1 MEMTDAV
8 NNTMLDLIKEKLETV
23 DLKHELQDRCSVVE
37 QRRPVTV
44 FQQPGLRV
52 EQFGIGIFRSMP
64 SACHRF
70 ANQGNALGQKQPIT
84 FGELPI
90 FPKADLRKIEEL
102 TSVRDL
108 RDIGSLSKTLTYD
121 TYDSFTLV
129 QLKQLPQINLA
140 GNICE
145 VARRIYDPTEL
156 RDSIATRQN
165 NRDGVGKQE
174 RVAISFGA
182 VIMLEIKHGQDED
195 EDEDEIEDEEEY
207 TENMKN
213 FEKNLKKRKQRKKK
227 EEDYL
232 VAGEDF
238 NARVG
243 NEGWIDIEEG
253 LLRKN
258 RIIERSLKKHGRAG
272 KTEVL
277 TDDLQ
282 AADKH
287 VDQIRMALIGLSKRL
302 EYILGQTMLE
312 NAPDDGLMGF
322 TLSGCGRAQMHLAN
336 EAIEHEAKVEQYV
349 AIPLQH
355 ILDTDVPNILKH
367 KRNLAR
373 LILDMDSVRTRYQQA
388 SKHSASAGAAKVDNL
403 REELEEA
410 EAKVEQ
416 CRDQLA
422 AEMFQLMSRETELAH
437 TIIQYVKLQRAY
449 HESALHCLE
458 ELIPGLE
465 SYINDNEMKP
475 VYGYPLEEHL
485 RVTNRKIALPIQ
497 LCVSALLRLGMEE
510 EGLFRIAGAASKS
523 RRIKLSLDACCLTL
537 PTALE
542 YKDPHVIA
550 GALKSYLR
558 ELPEPLLTYKLY
570 PEWMAAAK
578 ITQNE
583 TRLRSL
589 WEVLHKL
596 PPANL
601 ENLRFLIKFL
611 AVLTKNQDVNKMSPQ
626 NIAIVIAPN
635 LIWSPQEDVNTMV
648 MNMSTANNS
657 SLIVDLLITYADWFF
672 PGEIDFDRDLEIGII
687 NGSENQSTNM
697 RRCISNSSLSDHG
710 ESPPQGSPK
719 PAARRKNKPAPTPPS
734 STTPDKHDKKSDDKP
749 PPTPDKPPRPLTS
762 ATLNR
767 MTSKTQKHETVNN
780 ELIVKHDNNTEKQD
794 GYTETETKQHSIEV
808 NALDSSS
815 LNCSEH
821 INEIQEDIHNMN
833 TETEKAN
840 NQDVQKYEKKLNA
853 PIAFE
858 RSTAENALCNKSVI
872 ELENSESS
880 TNKLK
885 AIPAERPPPSTLE
898 RRRPV
903 AAPRSITNIVHN
915 IEEIVELRKKPDA
928 VCTSTLDRSSKP
940 AIPERPA
947 GLIRPSSLIKQQPRH
962 SNENLDTEAGPLT
975 LERAHVYSVDKQQR
989 SPSVGSRPSSMSL
1002 YGERPEKPAK
1012 LNAPEQAKAHV
1023 RTRSEGN
1030 IIDVQTQTETVIVV
1044 KSPQQPVPASPRFHP
1059 RPPRPQ
1065 PPPPPPPTIRIKLEH
1080 ESTNL

>member
-1 MEMTDAV
+1 M
-8 NNTMLDLIKEKLETV
+8 KK
-23 DLKHELQDRCSVVE
+23 Q
-37 QRRPVTV
+37 
-44 FQQPGLRV
+44 FFRV
-52 EQFGIGIFRSMP
+52 
-64 SACHRF
+64 
-70 ANQGNALGQKQPIT
+70 
-84 FGELPI
+84 
-90 FPKADLRKIEEL
+90 
-102 TSVRDL
+102 
-108 RDIGSLSKTLTYD
+108 
-121 TYDSFTLV
+121 
-129 QLKQLPQINLA
+129 KQLADQ
-140 GNICE
+140 
-145 VARRIYDPTEL
+145 TF
-156 RDSIATRQN
+156 S
-165 NRDGVGKQE
+165 
-174 RVAISFGA
+174 
-182 VIMLEIKHGQDED
+182 
-195 EDEDEIEDEEEY
+195 
-207 TENMKN
+207 
-213 FEKNLKKRKQRKKK
+213 
-227 EEDYL
+227 
-232 VAGEDF
+232 
-238 NARVG
+238 
-243 NEGWIDIEEG
+243 
-253 LLRKN
+253 
-258 RIIERSLKKHGRAG
+258 RAG

-287 VDQIRMALIGLSKRL
+287 VEQIRMALIGLSKRL
-302 EYILGQTMLE
+302 ANPLNQAVTQDVAFKDKRRKKCPEYILGQTMLE
-312 NAPDDGLMGF
+312 NAPEDGLVGF
-322 TLSGCGRAQMHLAN
+322 TLMECGHAQIHLAD
-336 EAIEHEAKVEQYV
+336 EIIEHEAKVEQYV
-349 AIPLQH
+349 ASPLQH

-388 SKHSASAGAAKVDNL
+388 SKHSASTGAAKIDSL
-403 REELEEA
+403 REELEET
-410 EAKVEQ
+410 ESKVEQ

-437 TIIQYVKLQRAY
+437 IIIQYVKLQRAY

-458 ELIPGLE
+458 ELIPRLE
-465 SYINDNEMKP
+465 CYINDNEMKP
-475 VYGYPLEEHL
+475 VYGHPLEEHL

-570 PEWMAAAK
+570 SEWMTAAK

-583 TRLRSL
+583 ARLRAL

-611 AVLTKNQDVNKMSPQ
+611 AVLTKNQDINKMSPQ

-635 LIWSPQEDVNTMV
+635 LIWSPQEDINTMV

-657 SLIVDLLITYADWFF
+657 SLIVDQLITYANWFF
-672 PGEIDFDRDLEIGII
+672 PGEIDFDRDLEVGII
-687 NGSENQSTNM
+687 NGLENQTAGM

-719 PAARRKNKPAPTPPS
+719 PAARRKNKPAPTPPN
-734 STTPDKHDKKSDDKP
+734 STTPDKHDRKPDDKP

-767 MTSKTQKHETVNN
+767 VTYKAQKHDVNT
-780 ELIVKHDNNTEKQD
+780 ELPVKHENNIEKQD
-794 GYTETETKQHSIEV
+794 GNTEIEIKQQNCEINIITDSPSI
-808 NALDSSS
+808 S
-815 LNCSEH
+815 CSER
-821 INEIQEDIHNMN
+821 INEVQDEVHHTDTELEKSNQEP
-833 TETEKAN
+833 
-840 NQDVQKYEKKLNA
+840 QKHEQKLNTSVTV
-853 PIAFE
+853 E
-858 RSTAENALCNKSVI
+858 KTTVENALCNKLI
-872 ELENSESS
+872 TETENSEASVHRP
-880 TNKLK
+880 KP
-885 AIPAERPPPSTLE
+885 IPTEKPHPSTLE

-903 AAPRSITNIVHN
+903 AAPRSITNVLHN
-915 IEEIVELRKKPDA
+915 TDETVELRRKADGSNS
-928 VCTSTLDRSSKP
+928 TTISTLDRTSKP

-947 GLIRPSSLIKQQPRH
+947 GLVRPSSLIRQHPRH

-975 LERAHVYSVDKQQR
+975 LERAHVYSVDKQQVSIIQVRGNGNVFCSSGDNNGNTASNLQR

-1012 LNAPEQAKAHV
+1012 LNAPEQTKAHV

-1030 IIDVQTQTETVIVV
+1030 IIDVQTQTETVVV
-1044 KSPQQPVPASPRFHP
+1044 KSPQQPVPASPRFHQ

-1065 PPPPPPPTIRIKLEH
+1065 PPPPPPPTTRVKSEH

>member
-1 MEMTDAV
+1 M
-8 NNTMLDLIKEKLETV
+8 KK
-23 DLKHELQDRCSVVE
+23 Q
-37 QRRPVTV
+37 
-44 FQQPGLRV
+44 FFRV
-52 EQFGIGIFRSMP
+52 KQF
-64 SACHRF
+64 AD
-70 ANQGNALGQKQPIT
+70 QT
-84 FGELPI
+84 F
-90 FPKADLRKIEEL
+90 
-102 TSVRDL
+102 S
-108 RDIGSLSKTLTYD
+108 
-121 TYDSFTLV
+121 
-129 QLKQLPQINLA
+129 
-140 GNICE
+140 
-145 VARRIYDPTEL
+145 
-156 RDSIATRQN
+156 
-165 NRDGVGKQE
+165 
-174 RVAISFGA
+174 
-182 VIMLEIKHGQDED
+182 
-195 EDEDEIEDEEEY
+195 
-207 TENMKN
+207 
-213 FEKNLKKRKQRKKK
+213 
-227 EEDYL
+227 
-232 VAGEDF
+232 
-238 NARVG
+238 
-243 NEGWIDIEEG
+243 
-253 LLRKN
+253 
-258 RIIERSLKKHGRAG
+258 RAG

-287 VDQIRMALIGLSKRL
+287 VEQIRMALIGLNKRL
-302 EYILGQTMLE
+302 GNLSNQAMTQDLALKEKRLKKCPEYILGQTMLE
-312 NAPDDGLMGF
+312 NAPEDGLMNF
-322 TLSGCGRAQMHLAN
+322 TLLECGHAQMHLAN

-355 ILDTDVPNILKH
+355 ILDTVVPNILKH
-367 KRNLAR
+367 KRNLTR
-373 LILDMDSVRTRYQQA
+373 LILDMDSIRTRYLQA
-388 SKHSASAGAAKVDNL
+388 SKHSASAGAAKVDSL
-403 REELEEA
+403 REELEDA
-410 EAKVEQ
+410 ETKVEQ

-475 VYGYPLEEHL
+475 VYGFPLEEHL

-583 TRLRSL
+583 IRLRAL

-596 PPANL
+596 PQANL

-657 SLIVDLLITYADWFF
+657 SLIVDQLITYADWFF
-672 PGEIDFDRDLEIGII
+672 PGEIDFDRDLDVGII
-687 NGSENQSTNM
+687 NGSENQNIGM

-719 PAARRKNKPAPTPPS
+719 PAARRKNKPAPTPPN
-734 STTPDKHDKKSDDKP
+734 STTPDKKSDDKP
-749 PPTPDKPPRPLTS
+749 PPAPDKPPRPLTS

-767 MTSKTQKHETVNN
+767 ITCKPQKHETVNT
-780 ELIVKHDNNTEKQD
+780 ESIVKYENNTDKQD
-794 GYTETETKQHSIEV
+794 G
-808 NALDSSS
+808 
-815 LNCSEH
+815 
-821 INEIQEDIHNMN
+821 N
-833 TETEKAN
+833 TETEVKQHYIEGNAIMDSLSGN
-840 NQDVQKYEKKLNA
+840 SSECTTEIQEESHNINTEIERGNQETQKSEKKLNV
-853 PIAFE
+853 PVTSE
-858 RSTAENALCNKSVI
+858 RNIIENVSCNKFIVESD
-872 ELENSESS
+872 NSETS
-880 TNKLK
+880 TQKLK
-885 AIPAERPPPSTLE
+885 VIPTEKLHCSTLE

-903 AAPRSITNIVHN
+903 AAPRSITNIIHN
-915 IEEIVELRKKPDA
+915 AEETVELRKKSDSNSP

-940 AIPERPA
+940 AVPERPA
-947 GLIRPSSLIKQQPRH
+947 GLVRPSSLIKQQPRH

-1012 LNAPEQAKAHV
+1012 LNAPEQTKAHV

-1030 IIDVQTQTETVIVV
+1030 IIDVQTQTETVVTV
-1044 KSPQQPVPASPRFHP
+1044 KSPQQPVPASPRFHQ

-1065 PPPPPPPTIRIKLEH
+1065 PPPPPPPTARFKSEQ

>member
-1 MEMTDAV
+1 M
-8 NNTMLDLIKEKLETV
+8 KK
-23 DLKHELQDRCSVVE
+23 Q
-37 QRRPVTV
+37 
-44 FQQPGLRV
+44 FFRV
-52 EQFGIGIFRSMP
+52 KQF
-64 SACHRF
+64 AD
-70 ANQGNALGQKQPIT
+70 QT
-84 FGELPI
+84 F
-90 FPKADLRKIEEL
+90 
-102 TSVRDL
+102 S
-108 RDIGSLSKTLTYD
+108 
-121 TYDSFTLV
+121 
-129 QLKQLPQINLA
+129 
-140 GNICE
+140 
-145 VARRIYDPTEL
+145 
-156 RDSIATRQN
+156 
-165 NRDGVGKQE
+165 
-174 RVAISFGA
+174 
-182 VIMLEIKHGQDED
+182 
-195 EDEDEIEDEEEY
+195 
-207 TENMKN
+207 
-213 FEKNLKKRKQRKKK
+213 
-227 EEDYL
+227 
-232 VAGEDF
+232 
-238 NARVG
+238 
-243 NEGWIDIEEG
+243 
-253 LLRKN
+253 
-258 RIIERSLKKHGRAG
+258 RAG

-287 VDQIRMALIGLSKRL
+287 VEQIRMALIGLNKRL
-302 EYILGQTMLE
+302 GNPSNQAMTQDLALKEKRLKKCPEYILGQTMLE
-312 NAPDDGLMGF
+312 NAPEDGLMNF
-322 TLSGCGRAQMHLAN
+322 TLLECGHAQMHLAN

-355 ILDTDVPNILKH
+355 ILDTVVPNILKH
-367 KRNLAR
+367 KRNLTR
-373 LILDMDSVRTRYQQA
+373 LILDMDSIRTRYLQA
-388 SKHSASAGAAKVDNL
+388 SKHSASAGAAKVDSL
-403 REELEEA
+403 REELEDA
-410 EAKVEQ
+410 ETKVEQ

-475 VYGYPLEEHL
+475 VYGFPLEEHL

-497 LCVSALLRLGMEE
+497 LCVSALLR
-510 EGLFRIAGAASKS
+510 
-523 RRIKLSLDACCLTL
+523 
-537 PTALE
+537 LE

-583 TRLRSL
+583 IRLRAL

-596 PPANL
+596 PQANL

-657 SLIVDLLITYADWFF
+657 SLIVDQLITYADWFF
-672 PGEIDFDRDLEIGII
+672 PGEIDFDRDLDVGII
-687 NGSENQSTNM
+687 NGSENQNIGM

-719 PAARRKNKPAPTPPS
+719 PAARRKNKPAPTPPN

-749 PPTPDKPPRPLTS
+749 PPAPDKPPRPLTS

-767 MTSKTQKHETVNN
+767 ITCKPQKHETVNT
-780 ELIVKHDNNTEKQD
+780 ESIVKHENNTDKQD
-794 GYTETETKQHSIEV
+794 V
-808 NALDSSS
+808 
-815 LNCSEH
+815 
-821 INEIQEDIHNMN
+821 N
-833 TETEKAN
+833 TETEIKQHNIEGNAIMDSLSGN
-840 NQDVQKYEKKLNA
+840 SSECTTEIQEESHSINTEIERGNQETQKSEKKLNV
-853 PIAFE
+853 PVTSE
-858 RSTAENALCNKSVI
+858 RNIIENVSCNKFIVESD
-872 ELENSESS
+872 NSETS
-880 TNKLK
+880 THKLK
-885 AIPAERPPPSTLE
+885 VIPTEKSHCSTLE

-903 AAPRSITNIVHN
+903 AAPRSITNIIHN
-915 IEEIVELRKKPDA
+915 AEETVELRKKSDSNSP

-940 AIPERPA
+940 AVPERPA
-947 GLIRPSSLIKQQPRH
+947 GLVRPSSLIKQQPRH
-962 SNENLDTEAGPLT
+962 SNESLDTEAGPLT

-1012 LNAPEQAKAHV
+1012 LNAPEQTKAHV

-1030 IIDVQTQTETVIVV
+1030 IIDVQTQTETVVTV
-1044 KSPQQPVPASPRFHP
+1044 KSPQQPVPASPRFHQ

-1065 PPPPPPPTIRIKLEH
+1065 PPPPPPPTARFKSEQ

>member
-1 MEMTDAV
+1 M
-8 NNTMLDLIKEKLETV
+8 KK
-23 DLKHELQDRCSVVE
+23 Q
-37 QRRPVTV
+37 
-44 FQQPGLRV
+44 FFRV
-52 EQFGIGIFRSMP
+52 
-64 SACHRF
+64 
-70 ANQGNALGQKQPIT
+70 
-84 FGELPI
+84 
-90 FPKADLRKIEEL
+90 
-102 TSVRDL
+102 
-108 RDIGSLSKTLTYD
+108 
-121 TYDSFTLV
+121 
-129 QLKQLPQINLA
+129 KQLADQ
-140 GNICE
+140 
-145 VARRIYDPTEL
+145 TF
-156 RDSIATRQN
+156 S
-165 NRDGVGKQE
+165 
-174 RVAISFGA
+174 
-182 VIMLEIKHGQDED
+182 
-195 EDEDEIEDEEEY
+195 
-207 TENMKN
+207 
-213 FEKNLKKRKQRKKK
+213 
-227 EEDYL
+227 
-232 VAGEDF
+232 
-238 NARVG
+238 
-243 NEGWIDIEEG
+243 
-253 LLRKN
+253 
-258 RIIERSLKKHGRAG
+258 RAG

-287 VDQIRMALIGLSKRL
+287 VEQIRMTLIGLNKRL
-302 EYILGQTMLE
+302 GSPPNQAMTQDLALKEKRLKKCPEHILGQTMLE
-312 NAPDDGLMGF
+312 NASEDGLMGF
-322 TLSGCGRAQMHLAN
+322 TLLECGRAQMYLAN
-336 EAIEHEAKVEQYV
+336 EAIEHESKVEQYV

-373 LILDMDSVRTRYQQA
+373 LILDMDSVRARYQQA
-388 SKHSASAGAAKVDNL
+388 IKHSASTGATKVDNL

-465 SYINDNEMKP
+465 SYINDNGMKP

-578 ITQNE
+578 ISQNDV
-583 TRLRSL
+583 RLRAL

-611 AVLTKNQDVNKMSPQ
+611 AVLTKNQDINKMSPQ

-635 LIWSPQEDVNTMV
+635 LIWNPQEDANTMV

-657 SLIVDLLITYADWFF
+657 SLIVDQLITYADWFF
-672 PGEIDFDRDLEIGII
+672 PGEIDFDRDLEVDTI
-687 NGSENQSTNM
+687 NGSENQSTSM

-719 PAARRKNKPAPTPPS
+719 PAARRKNKPAPTPPN

-749 PPTPDKPPRPLTS
+749 PPTPDKPPRPLGST
-762 ATLNR
+762 TLNR
-767 MTSKTQKHETVNN
+767 MTCKIQKHDTVST
-780 ELIVKHDNNTEKQD
+780 ESIIKHDNNTEKQD
-794 GYTETETKQHSIEV
+794 GHTDTETKQQNIEINVITDSPFV
-808 NALDSSS
+808 NSSE
-815 LNCSEH
+815 CISEV
-821 INEIQEDIHNMN
+821 QEDLYNVNSEM
-833 TETEKAN
+833 ETI
-840 NQDVQKYEKKLNA
+840 NQEFQKHERKLNA

-858 RSTAENALCNKSVI
+858 RHTIENASISKSVT
-872 ELENSESS
+872 ELENVETATSRVKVVP
-880 TNKLK
+880 T
-885 AIPAERPPPSTLE
+885 ERPHASTLE

-903 AAPRSITNIVHN
+903 AAPRSITQIVHN
-915 IEEIVELRKKPDA
+915 TENVELRKKPDNNNLT
-928 VCTSTLDRSSKP
+928 CTSTLDRSSKP

-947 GLIRPSSLIKQQPRH
+947 GLVRPSSLVKQQPRQC
-962 SNENLDTEAGPLT
+962 NENVDTEPGPLT
-975 LERAHVYSVDKQQR
+975 LERAHVYSVDKQQVSIIQVRGNGNVFCTSGNNNGNAASNLQR

-1002 YGERPEKPAK
+1002 AYGERPEKPAK
-1012 LNAPEQAKAHV
+1012 LNAPQQTKAHV

-1030 IIDVQTQTETVIVV
+1030 IIDVQTQTETVVVV
-1044 KSPQQPVPASPRFHP
+1044 KSPQQPVPASPRFHQ

-1065 PPPPPPPTIRIKLEH
+1065 PPPPPPPTVRIKSEQ

>member
-1 MEMTDAV
+1 M
-8 NNTMLDLIKEKLETV
+8 KK
-23 DLKHELQDRCSVVE
+23 Q
-37 QRRPVTV
+37 
-44 FQQPGLRV
+44 FFRV
-52 EQFGIGIFRSMP
+52 
-64 SACHRF
+64 
-70 ANQGNALGQKQPIT
+70 
-84 FGELPI
+84 
-90 FPKADLRKIEEL
+90 
-102 TSVRDL
+102 
-108 RDIGSLSKTLTYD
+108 
-121 TYDSFTLV
+121 
-129 QLKQLPQINLA
+129 KQLADQ
-140 GNICE
+140 
-145 VARRIYDPTEL
+145 TF
-156 RDSIATRQN
+156 S
-165 NRDGVGKQE
+165 
-174 RVAISFGA
+174 
-182 VIMLEIKHGQDED
+182 
-195 EDEDEIEDEEEY
+195 
-207 TENMKN
+207 
-213 FEKNLKKRKQRKKK
+213 
-227 EEDYL
+227 
-232 VAGEDF
+232 
-238 NARVG
+238 
-243 NEGWIDIEEG
+243 
-253 LLRKN
+253 
-258 RIIERSLKKHGRAG
+258 RAG

-287 VDQIRMALIGLSKRL
+287 VEQIRMALIGLSKRL
-302 EYILGQTMLE
+302 ANPPNQAVAQDVAFKEKRLKKCPEYILGQTMLD
-312 NAPDDGLMGF
+312 NALEDGLMSF
-322 TLSGCGRAQMHLAN
+322 TLLECGRAQIHLAN
-336 EAIEHEAKVEQYV
+336 ETIEHEAKVEQYV
-349 AIPLQH
+349 ASPLQH

-388 SKHSASAGAAKVDNL
+388 SKHSASAGATKVDNL

-410 EAKVEQ
+410 EGKVEQ

-437 TIIQYVKLQRAY
+437 IIIQYVKLQRAY

-570 PEWMAAAK
+570 SEWMAAAK
-578 ITQNE
+578 ITHNE
-583 TRLRSL
+583 TRLRAL

-596 PPANL
+596 PNANL

-611 AVLTKNQDVNKMSPQ
+611 AVLTKNQDINKMSPQ

-657 SLIVDLLITYADWFF
+657 SLIVDQLITYANWFF

-687 NGSENQSTNM
+687 NGLENQTTGM

-719 PAARRKNKPAPTPPS
+719 PATRRKNKPAPTPPN
-734 STTPDKHDKKSDDKP
+734 STTPDKHDRKPDDKP

-767 MTSKTQKHETVNN
+767 ATYKAQKHDVVNT
-780 ELIVKHDNNTEKQD
+780 ELIIKPENNIEKQD
-794 GYTETETKQHSIEV
+794 GNAEVEIKQQNCEINTVMELPSF
-808 NALDSSS
+808 S
-815 LNCSEH
+815 CSER
-821 INEIQEDIHNMN
+821 INETHDDLRNIDMEVEKSNQEM
-833 TETEKAN
+833 
-840 NQDVQKYEKKLNA
+840 QKYEKKINTSIVVEKNIIENA
-853 PIAFE
+853 P
-858 RSTAENALCNKSVI
+858 CNKLII
-872 ELENSESS
+872 ETENSEASLHRS
-880 TNKLK
+880 KPILTEK
-885 AIPAERPPPSTLE
+885 PHPSTLE

-903 AAPRSITNIVHN
+903 AAPRSITNVLHN
-915 IEEIVELRKKPDA
+915 TEETVELRRKPDSSNSIS
-928 VCTSTLDRSSKP
+928 TSTLDRSSKP
-940 AIPERPA
+940 AIPERPV
-947 GLIRPSSLIKQQPRH
+947 GLIRPSSLIRQHPRH
-962 SNENLDTEAGPLT
+962 SNENLDTEAGVSIIQVRGNGNVFCTSGDNNGNTASNL
-975 LERAHVYSVDKQQR
+975 QR

-1002 YGERPEKPAK
+1002 YGERSEKPAK
-1012 LNAPEQAKAHV
+1012 LNAPEQTKAHV

-1030 IIDVQTQTETVIVV
+1030 IIDVQTQTETVVV
-1044 KSPQQPVPASPRFHP
+1044 LKSPQQPVPASPRFHQ

-1065 PPPPPPPTIRIKLEH
+1065 PPPPPPPTTRLKSEH

>member
-1 MEMTDAV
+1 M
-8 NNTMLDLIKEKLETV
+8 KK
-23 DLKHELQDRCSVVE
+23 Q
-37 QRRPVTV
+37 
-44 FQQPGLRV
+44 FFRV
-52 EQFGIGIFRSMP
+52 
-64 SACHRF
+64 
-70 ANQGNALGQKQPIT
+70 
-84 FGELPI
+84 
-90 FPKADLRKIEEL
+90 
-102 TSVRDL
+102 
-108 RDIGSLSKTLTYD
+108 
-121 TYDSFTLV
+121 
-129 QLKQLPQINLA
+129 KQLADQ
-140 GNICE
+140 
-145 VARRIYDPTEL
+145 TF
-156 RDSIATRQN
+156 S
-165 NRDGVGKQE
+165 
-174 RVAISFGA
+174 
-182 VIMLEIKHGQDED
+182 
-195 EDEDEIEDEEEY
+195 
-207 TENMKN
+207 
-213 FEKNLKKRKQRKKK
+213 
-227 EEDYL
+227 
-232 VAGEDF
+232 
-238 NARVG
+238 
-243 NEGWIDIEEG
+243 
-253 LLRKN
+253 
-258 RIIERSLKKHGRAG
+258 RAG

-287 VDQIRMALIGLSKRL
+287 VEQIRLALIGLSKRL
-302 EYILGQTMLE
+302 GSPPNQATAQDVAFKEKRLKKCPEYILGQTMLE
-312 NAPDDGLMGF
+312 NAPEDGLMGF
-322 TLSGCGRAQMHLAN
+322 TLLECGRAQTYLAN
-336 EAIEHEAKVEQYV
+336 ETIEHETKVEQYV
-349 AIPLQH
+349 ASPLQH
-355 ILDTDVPNILKH
+355 ILETNVPNILKH

-388 SKHSASAGAAKVDNL
+388 SKHSASAGASKIDSL

-416 CRDQLA
+416 CRDHLA
-422 AEMFQLMSRETELAH
+422 AEMFQLISRETELAH

-578 ITQNE
+578 ITHNE

-611 AVLTKNQDVNKMSPQ
+611 AILTKNQDINKMSPQ

-657 SLIVDLLITYADWFF
+657 SLIVDQLITYANWFF
-672 PGEIDFDRDLEIGII
+672 PGEIDFDRDLEVGII
-687 NGSENQSTNM
+687 NGSDVQTTSI

-719 PAARRKNKPAPTPPS
+719 PAARRKNKPAPTPPN
-734 STTPDKHDKKSDDKP
+734 STTPDKHDRKPDDKP

-767 MTSKTQKHETVNN
+767 ATYKTPKHEVVNT
-780 ELIVKHDNNTEKQD
+780 ELPIKHENNIEKQD
-794 GYTETETKQHSIEV
+794 GSTEAEKKQQINEINTVTDPSP
-808 NALDSSS
+808 
-815 LNCSEH
+815 LNCSEN
-821 INEIQEDIHNMN
+821 INEIPDELRSVDAELERSNQEI
-833 TETEKAN
+833 
-840 NQDVQKYEKKLNA
+840 QKLEKKSNA
-853 PIAFE
+853 SAALE
-858 RSTAENALCNKSVI
+858 RSSAEHTLCNKSI
-872 ELENSESS
+872 TETENVEVPVH
-880 TNKLK
+880 KLK
-885 AIPAERPPPSTLE
+885 PVPTEKPHPSTLE

-903 AAPRSITNIVHN
+903 AAPRSITNVIHN
-915 IEEIVELRKKPDA
+915 TEEAVELRKRPDSNST

-940 AIPERPA
+940 AIPERPV
-947 GLIRPSSLIKQQPRH
+947 GLIRPSSLIRQHPRH
-962 SNENLDTEAGPLT
+962 SNENLDTETGVSIIQVRGNGNAFSATADNNGNTASNL
-975 LERAHVYSVDKQQR
+975 QR

-1002 YGERPEKPAK
+1002 YGDRPEKPAK
-1012 LNAPEQAKAHV
+1012 LSAPEQTKAHV

-1030 IIDVQTQTETVIVV
+1030 IIDVQTQTETVVV
-1044 KSPQQPVPASPRFHP
+1044 LKSPQQPVPVSPRFHQ

-1065 PPPPPPPTIRIKLEH
+1065 PPPPPPPTTRLKSEH

>member
-1 MEMTDAV
+1 M
-8 NNTMLDLIKEKLETV
+8 KK
-23 DLKHELQDRCSVVE
+23 Q
-37 QRRPVTV
+37 
-44 FQQPGLRV
+44 FFRV
-52 EQFGIGIFRSMP
+52 KQF
-64 SACHRF
+64 AD
-70 ANQGNALGQKQPIT
+70 QT
-84 FGELPI
+84 F
-90 FPKADLRKIEEL
+90 
-102 TSVRDL
+102 S
-108 RDIGSLSKTLTYD
+108 
-121 TYDSFTLV
+121 
-129 QLKQLPQINLA
+129 
-140 GNICE
+140 
-145 VARRIYDPTEL
+145 
-156 RDSIATRQN
+156 
-165 NRDGVGKQE
+165 
-174 RVAISFGA
+174 
-182 VIMLEIKHGQDED
+182 
-195 EDEDEIEDEEEY
+195 
-207 TENMKN
+207 
-213 FEKNLKKRKQRKKK
+213 
-227 EEDYL
+227 
-232 VAGEDF
+232 
-238 NARVG
+238 
-243 NEGWIDIEEG
+243 
-253 LLRKN
+253 
-258 RIIERSLKKHGRAG
+258 RAG

-287 VDQIRMALIGLSKRL
+287 VEQIRMALIGLNKRL
-302 EYILGQTMLE
+302 GNPSNQAMTQDIALKEKRLKKCPEYILGQTMLE
-312 NAPDDGLMGF
+312 NAPEDGLMNF
-322 TLSGCGRAQMHLAN
+322 TLLECGHAQMHLAN

-355 ILDTDVPNILKH
+355 ILDTVVPNILKH
-367 KRNLAR
+367 KRNLTR
-373 LILDMDSVRTRYQQA
+373 LILDMDSVRTRYLQA
-388 SKHSASAGAAKVDNL
+388 SKHSASAGATKIDNL
-403 REELEEA
+403 REELEDA

-422 AEMFQLMSRETELAH
+422 AEMFQLMSQETELAH

-583 TRLRSL
+583 IRLRAL

-596 PPANL
+596 PQANL

-611 AVLTKNQDVNKMSPQ
+611 AVLTKNQDINKMSPQ

-657 SLIVDLLITYADWFF
+657 SLIVDQLITYADWFF
-672 PGEIDFDRDLEIGII
+672 PGEIDFDRDLDVGII
-687 NGSENQSTNM
+687 NGSENQNIGM

-719 PAARRKNKPAPTPPS
+719 PAARRKNKPAPTPPN

-749 PPTPDKPPRPLTS
+749 PPAPDKPPRPLTS

-767 MTSKTQKHETVNN
+767 ITCKTQKHETVNT
-780 ELIVKHDNNTEKQD
+780 ESIMKHENNTEKQD
-794 GYTETETKQHSIEV
+794 G
-808 NALDSSS
+808 
-815 LNCSEH
+815 
-821 INEIQEDIHNMN
+821 N
-833 TETEKAN
+833 TETEIKQQNIEAN
-840 NQDVQKYEKKLNA
+840 AITDSLSGNSSECTTEIQDESHNINTETERGNQEAQKNEKKLNA
-853 PIAFE
+853 PITSE
-858 RSTAENALCNKSVI
+858 RNTVENASCNKFVMESD
-872 ELENSESS
+872 NSETS
-880 TNKLK
+880 THKLK
-885 AIPAERPPPSTLE
+885 VIPTEKPHCSTLE

-915 IEEIVELRKKPDA
+915 AEETVELRKKSDSNNP
-928 VCTSTLDRSSKP
+928 VCSSTLDRSSKP
-940 AIPERPA
+940 AVPERPA
-947 GLIRPSSLIKQQPRH
+947 GLVRPSSLIKQQPRH
-962 SNENLDTEAGPLT
+962 SSENLDTEAGPLT

-1012 LNAPEQAKAHV
+1012 LNAPEQTKAHV

-1030 IIDVQTQTETVIVV
+1030 IIDVQTQTETVITV
-1044 KSPQQPVPASPRFHP
+1044 KSPQQPVPASPRFHQ

-1065 PPPPPPPTIRIKLEH
+1065 PPPPPPPTARFKLEQ

>member
-1 MEMTDAV
+1 M
-8 NNTMLDLIKEKLETV
+8 KK
-23 DLKHELQDRCSVVE
+23 Q
-37 QRRPVTV
+37 
-44 FQQPGLRV
+44 FFRV
-52 EQFGIGIFRSMP
+52 
-64 SACHRF
+64 
-70 ANQGNALGQKQPIT
+70 
-84 FGELPI
+84 
-90 FPKADLRKIEEL
+90 
-102 TSVRDL
+102 
-108 RDIGSLSKTLTYD
+108 
-121 TYDSFTLV
+121 
-129 QLKQLPQINLA
+129 KQLADQ
-140 GNICE
+140 
-145 VARRIYDPTEL
+145 TF
-156 RDSIATRQN
+156 S
-165 NRDGVGKQE
+165 
-174 RVAISFGA
+174 
-182 VIMLEIKHGQDED
+182 
-195 EDEDEIEDEEEY
+195 
-207 TENMKN
+207 
-213 FEKNLKKRKQRKKK
+213 
-227 EEDYL
+227 
-232 VAGEDF
+232 
-238 NARVG
+238 
-243 NEGWIDIEEG
+243 
-253 LLRKN
+253 
-258 RIIERSLKKHGRAG
+258 RAG

-287 VDQIRMALIGLSKRL
+287 VDQIRMALIGLNKRL
-302 EYILGQTMLE
+302 GNPPNQAMIQDVALKEKRLKKCPEYILGQTMLE
-312 NAPDDGLMGF
+312 NAPEDGLMGF
-322 TLSGCGRAQMHLAN
+322 TLSECGRAQMYLAN

-355 ILDTDVPNILKH
+355 ILDTDVPNIIKH

-373 LILDMDSVRTRYQQA
+373 LTLDMDSVRTRYQQA
-388 SKHSASAGAAKVDNL
+388 SKHSASAGATKVDNL

-458 ELIPGLE
+458 DLIPGLE

-570 PEWMAAAK
+570 SEWMAAAK

-583 TRLRSL
+583 TRLRAL

-657 SLIVDLLITYADWFF
+657 SLIVDQLITYADWFF
-672 PGEIDFDRDLEIGII
+672 PGEIDFDRDLEVGII
-687 NGSENQSTNM
+687 NCSENQTTSM
-697 RRCISNSSLSDHG
+697 RRCVSNSSLSDHG

-719 PAARRKNKPAPTPPS
+719 PAARRKNKPAPTPPN

-762 ATLNR
+762 GTLNR
-767 MTSKTQKHETVNN
+767 MKKHETTNT
-780 ELIVKHDNNTEKQD
+780 ESIVKHDSNTDKQD
-794 GYTETETKQHSIEV
+794 GSIETETKQHNTEV
-808 NALDSSS
+808 NALIDSSS
-815 LNCSEH
+815 IDCSDRV
-821 INEIQEDIHNMN
+821 NEVQEDLHNTN
-833 TETEKAN
+833 TETEKRN
-840 NQDVQKYEKKLNA
+840 T
-853 PIAFE
+853 I
-858 RSTAENALCNKSVI
+858 ENAVCNKSVI
-872 ELENSESS
+872 EIENSENS
-880 TNKLK
+880 THKLK
-885 AIPAERPPPSTLE
+885 VLPTERPLPSTLE

-903 AAPRSITNIVHN
+903 AAPRSITNIIHN
-915 IEEIVELRKKPDA
+915 TEEMVELRKKTDNNP

-962 SNENLDTEAGPLT
+962 SNENLDSETGPLT

-1012 LNAPEQAKAHV
+1012 LNAPEQTKAHV

-1030 IIDVQTQTETVIVV
+1030 IIDVQTQTETVVVV
-1044 KSPQQPVPASPRFHP
+1044 KSPQQPVPASPRFHQ

-1065 PPPPPPPTIRIKLEH
+1065 PPPPPPPTARIKSEH

>member
-1 MEMTDAV
+1 M
-8 NNTMLDLIKEKLETV
+8 KK
-23 DLKHELQDRCSVVE
+23 Q
-37 QRRPVTV
+37 
-44 FQQPGLRV
+44 FFRV
-52 EQFGIGIFRSMP
+52 
-64 SACHRF
+64 
-70 ANQGNALGQKQPIT
+70 
-84 FGELPI
+84 
-90 FPKADLRKIEEL
+90 
-102 TSVRDL
+102 
-108 RDIGSLSKTLTYD
+108 
-121 TYDSFTLV
+121 
-129 QLKQLPQINLA
+129 KQLADQ
-140 GNICE
+140 
-145 VARRIYDPTEL
+145 TF
-156 RDSIATRQN
+156 S
-165 NRDGVGKQE
+165 
-174 RVAISFGA
+174 
-182 VIMLEIKHGQDED
+182 
-195 EDEDEIEDEEEY
+195 
-207 TENMKN
+207 
-213 FEKNLKKRKQRKKK
+213 
-227 EEDYL
+227 
-232 VAGEDF
+232 
-238 NARVG
+238 
-243 NEGWIDIEEG
+243 
-253 LLRKN
+253 
-258 RIIERSLKKHGRAG
+258 RAG

-287 VDQIRMALIGLSKRL
+287 VEQIRLALIGLSKRL
-302 EYILGQTMLE
+302 TNPPNQAIAQDGAIKEKRLKKCPEFILGQTMQE
-312 NAPDDGLMGF
+312 NAPEDGLMGF
-322 TLSGCGRAQMHLAN
+322 TLTECGRAQMYLAN
-336 EAIEHEAKVEQYV
+336 ETIEHEAKVEQYV
-349 AIPLQH
+349 TSPLLH

-388 SKHSASAGAAKVDNL
+388 SKHSAGTGAAKVDNL

-422 AEMFQLMSRETELAH
+422 AEMFQLMSRESDLAH

-475 VYGYPLEEHL
+475 VYGHPLEEHL

-578 ITQNE
+578 ITNNE
-583 TRLRSL
+583 TRLRAL
-589 WEVLHKL
+589 WEVLYKL

-611 AVLTKNQDVNKMSPQ
+611 AVLTKNQDMNKMSPQ

-635 LIWSPQEDVNTMV
+635 LIWSPQEDANTMV

-657 SLIVDLLITYADWFF
+657 SLIVDQLITYANWFF
-672 PGEIDFDRDLEIGII
+672 PGEIDFDRDLDVGII
-687 NGSENQSTNM
+687 NGIENQITGM
-697 RRCISNSSLSDHG
+697 RRCVSNSSLSDHG

-719 PAARRKNKPAPTPPS
+719 PAARRKNKPAPTPPN
-734 STTPDKHDKKSDDKP
+734 STTPDKHDKKPDDKP

-762 ATLNR
+762 ATLTR
-767 MTSKTQKHETVNN
+767 TVHKAHKQDVINT
-780 ELIVKHDNNTEKQD
+780 ELPVKQENSIEKQD
-794 GYTETETKQHSIEV
+794 SNPETEVKQTTHDTVAVETPSF
-808 NALDSSS
+808 SGP
-815 LNCSEH
+815 EH
-821 INEIQEDIHNMN
+821 ISEVLEELRNVQAEVEKRNQEIQKPERKL
-833 TETEKAN
+833 TSVASTEKITVENLSN
-840 NQDVQKYEKKLNA
+840 NK
-853 PIAFE
+853 
-858 RSTAENALCNKSVI
+858 AET
-872 ELENSESS
+872 ENSETSIQRVKPVI
-880 TNKLK
+880 TEK
-885 AIPAERPPPSTLE
+885 PHPSTLE

-903 AAPRSITNIVHN
+903 AAPRSITNVIHN
-915 IEEIVELRKKPDA
+915 TEETVELRRKSDNTSSTN
-928 VCTSTLDRSSKP
+928 TSTLDRSSKP

-947 GLIRPSSLIKQQPRH
+947 GLIRPSSLIRQHPRH
-962 SNENLDTEAGPLT
+962 SNENLDSETGPLT
-975 LERAHVYSVDKQQR
+975 LERAHVYSVDKQQVSIIQVRGNGNVFCSTGDNNGNMASNLQR

-1002 YGERPEKPAK
+1002 YGERSEKPAK
-1012 LNAPEQAKAHV
+1012 LTAPEQTKAHV

-1030 IIDVQTQTETVIVV
+1030 IIDVQTQTETVVV
-1044 KSPQQPVPASPRFHP
+1044 IKSPQQPVPASPRFHQ

-1065 PPPPPPPTIRIKLEH
+1065 PPPPPPPTAKLKTDQ

>member
-1 MEMTDAV
+1 M
-8 NNTMLDLIKEKLETV
+8 KK
-23 DLKHELQDRCSVVE
+23 Q
-37 QRRPVTV
+37 
-44 FQQPGLRV
+44 FFRV
-52 EQFGIGIFRSMP
+52 
-64 SACHRF
+64 
-70 ANQGNALGQKQPIT
+70 
-84 FGELPI
+84 
-90 FPKADLRKIEEL
+90 
-102 TSVRDL
+102 
-108 RDIGSLSKTLTYD
+108 
-121 TYDSFTLV
+121 
-129 QLKQLPQINLA
+129 KQLADQ
-140 GNICE
+140 
-145 VARRIYDPTEL
+145 TF
-156 RDSIATRQN
+156 S
-165 NRDGVGKQE
+165 
-174 RVAISFGA
+174 
-182 VIMLEIKHGQDED
+182 
-195 EDEDEIEDEEEY
+195 
-207 TENMKN
+207 
-213 FEKNLKKRKQRKKK
+213 
-227 EEDYL
+227 
-232 VAGEDF
+232 
-238 NARVG
+238 
-243 NEGWIDIEEG
+243 
-253 LLRKN
+253 
-258 RIIERSLKKHGRAG
+258 RAG

-287 VDQIRMALIGLSKRL
+287 VDQIRMALIGLNKRL
-302 EYILGQTMLE
+302 GNPPNQAMTQDVALKEKRLKKCPEYILGQTMLE
-312 NAPDDGLMGF
+312 NAPEDGLMGF
-322 TLSGCGRAQMHLAN
+322 TLSECGRAQMYLAN

-349 AIPLQH
+349 AMPLQH
-355 ILDTDVPNILKH
+355 ILDTDVPNIIKH

-373 LILDMDSVRTRYQQA
+373 LTLDMDSVRTRYQQA

-410 EAKVEQ
+410 ETKVEQ

-458 ELIPGLE
+458 DLIPGLE

-485 RVTNRKIALPIQ
+485 RVTNRKIALPVQ

-583 TRLRSL
+583 TRLRAL

-596 PPANL
+596 PAVNL

-635 LIWSPQEDVNTMV
+635 LIWSPQEDANTMV

-657 SLIVDLLITYADWFF
+657 SLIVDQLITYADWFF
-672 PGEIDFDRDLEIGII
+672 PGEIDFDRDLEVGII
-687 NGSENQSTNM
+687 IGSENQTTSM

-734 STTPDKHDKKSDDKP
+734 STTPDKHDKKPDDKP

-762 ATLNR
+762 GTLNR
-767 MTSKTQKHETVNN
+767 IKKHETTNT
-780 ELIVKHDNNTEKQD
+780 ESITKHDTSTDKQD
-794 GYTETETKQHSIEV
+794 GSTETETKQHNTEA
-808 NALDSSS
+808 NALIDSS
-815 LNCSEH
+815 LVNCSERVD
-821 INEIQEDIHNMN
+821 EVQEDLHNAN
-833 TETEKAN
+833 IETEKI
-840 NQDVQKYEKKLNA
+840 NQETQKAEKKLNA
-853 PIAFE
+853 PIALE
-858 RSTAENALCNKSVI
+858 RNTMENISCNKSLM
-872 ELENSESS
+872 ELENSENS
-880 TNKLK
+880 TQKLK
-885 AIPAERPPPSTLE
+885 VIPTERPPPTTLE

-915 IEEIVELRKKPDA
+915 AEETVELRKKADNNP

-962 SNENLDTEAGPLT
+962 SNENLDSEAGVSIIQVRGNGNAFCTSGNNNGNAASNL
-975 LERAHVYSVDKQQR
+975 QR

-1012 LNAPEQAKAHV
+1012 LNAPEQTKAHV

-1030 IIDVQTQTETVIVV
+1030 IIDVQTQTETVVVV
-1044 KSPQQPVPASPRFHP
+1044 KSPQQPVPASPRFHQ

-1065 PPPPPPPTIRIKLEH
+1065 PPPPPPPTARVKSEH